1 MVLQMEKV
9 SDRYQSEIQLVFFTE
24 QSSLLE
30 FLTSPQLGHLTADK
44 NVLTNSELER
54 WSDLQLSQPDAILSG
69 ELLEQALRLV
79 KDTEEGGEP
88 SKDIDQLTD
97 QELEKLVADRREA
110 LCVQEIELEASE
122 RLCEAVAKSKSDLRQ
137 EFSPHT

>member
-1 MVLQMEKV
+1 M
-9 SDRYQSEIQLVFFTE
+9 
-24 QSSLLE
+24 
-30 FLTSPQLGHLTADK
+30 
-44 NVLTNSELER
+44 LTNSELER
-54 WSDLQLSQPDAILSG
+54 WSDLQVSQPDAILSG
-69 ELLEQALRLV
+69 ELLEQALCLV

-110 LCVQEIELEASE
+110 LRLQEIELEASE

-137 EFSPHT
+137 EFSPHTWLAQCKLFPNCDTDPT